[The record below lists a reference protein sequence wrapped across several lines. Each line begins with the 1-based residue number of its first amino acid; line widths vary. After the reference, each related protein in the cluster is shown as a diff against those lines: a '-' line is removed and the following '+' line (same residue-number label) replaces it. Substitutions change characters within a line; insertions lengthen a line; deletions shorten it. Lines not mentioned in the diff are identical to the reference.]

1 MQSAHLALI
10 DGLMAVGA
18 METVA
23 AVRKQGSAELLGGAC
38 SWEDALLHW
47 VNQVRGPQTVF
58 VTPLCL
64 VFEIWFVNVFCFF
77 LFYFERSQLNQKL
90 RERTQEAQ
98 TDTTQASTELQPVQ
112 PSVSTTVDI

>member
-23 AVRKQGSAELLGGAC
+23 AVKKQGSVELLGGAC

-47 VNQVRGPQTVF
+47 VNQVRGPHTVF

-64 VFEIWFVNVFCFF
+64 VFEYSLSMFFF

>member
-23 AVRKQGSAELLGGAC
+23 AVKKQGSDELLGGAC

-47 VNQVRGPQTVF
+47 VDQVGGARRDAHKHKSVCLKH
-58 VTPLCL
+58 VSVPL
-64 VFEIWFVNVFCFF
+64 EYSWFTFSI
-77 LFYFERSQLNQKL
+77 LF
-90 RERTQEAQ
+90 
-98 TDTTQASTELQPVQ
+98 TTFPVK
-112 PSVSTTVDI
+112 PEVARKNPGSPD

>member
-23 AVRKQGSAELLGGAC
+23 AVKKQGSVELLGGAC

-47 VNQVRGPQTVF
+47 VNQVRGPHTVLHHY
-58 VTPLCL
+58 VLCSNI
-64 VFEIWFVNVFCFF
+64 VCQCFF

>member
-23 AVRKQGSAELLGGAC
+23 AVKKQGSAELLGGAC

-47 VNQVRGPQTVF
+47 VNQVRGPHTVF

-64 VFEIWFVNVFCFF
+64 VFEYSLSMFH
-77 LFYFERSQLNQKL
+77 FERSQLNQKL

-98 TDTTQASTELQPVQ
+98 TDTTQASTELQHVQ